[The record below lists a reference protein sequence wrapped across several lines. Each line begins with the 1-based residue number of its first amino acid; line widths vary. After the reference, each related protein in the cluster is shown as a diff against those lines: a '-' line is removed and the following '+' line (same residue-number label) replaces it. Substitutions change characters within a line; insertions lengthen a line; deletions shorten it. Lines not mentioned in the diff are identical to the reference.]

1 MRDIYAAFSAKHLA
15 MGRAASMD
23 SMAGSFAAVAWNSD
37 QSVRGRL
44 LLGILCLGI
53 WGLLLMKERCLS
65 LGLDGDFGYVA
76 LCGKGV

>member
-53 WGLLLMKERCLS
+53 WGLLLMKE
-65 LGLDGDFGYVA
+65 
-76 LCGKGV
+76 GV